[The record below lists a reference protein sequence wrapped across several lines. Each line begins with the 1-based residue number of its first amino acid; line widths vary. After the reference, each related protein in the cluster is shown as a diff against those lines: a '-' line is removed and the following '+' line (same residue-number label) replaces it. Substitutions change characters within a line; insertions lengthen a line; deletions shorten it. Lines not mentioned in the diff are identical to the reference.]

1 MISRG
6 SLYTVLNGISQLVKA
21 MSSLVINKMIVV
33 FLGSPALLFVGNLK
47 SVFTILQQ
55 ISGAGVYEG
64 AVKYLSGEY
73 KDRQTF
79 ILQACLSLMLV
90 GFFISTALYFILYDQ
105 ILNLLQLGENDRNL
119 IPWLTGGIVLS
130 LLCFVFH
137 TLMQSFFHGLKSYK
151 IIVQSTLISAL
162 LTLGVSTALIYY
174 TNKLGLVLSVFVPSV
189 IMLLTYCF
197 HIRKSWHFGQ
207 ILFGKPFR
215 LFVFKPVLSFTL
227 MSAVAAMVFPS
238 VLIVIR
244 SLLVEHSGVELAS
257 YWEGYSRLSLFIS
270 GLAISSISL
279 YYLPKLVEANNTGQ
293 EMLKVVFWGVKLLFV
308 VAFPAMLL
316 IFWFGNDIIPLL
328 YASSFLETI
337 FLLKWELLGTFLKLL
352 SFTVSFI
359 MIAKKLTTVFVLSE
373 LISGLVFF
381 GLSVFL
387 VELYGVVG
395 ASMAFAATYFLY
407 LLWVVIYFGKRF
419 RFFEKE

>member
-1 MISRG
+1 MISKG
-6 SLYTVLNGISQLVKA
+6 TFYTVLNGIAQFVKA
-21 MSSLVINKMIVV
+21 ISSLIINKVIVV
-33 FLGSPALLFVGNLK
+33 LLGSPALLFVGNLK

-215 LFVFKPVLSFTL
+215 LFIFKPVLSFTL
-227 MSAVAAMVFPS
+227 MSAVVAMVFPS

-244 SLLVEHSGVELAS
+244 SLLVEHSGVEIAS
-257 YWEGYSRLSLFIS
+257 YWEGYSRLSLFMS

-279 YYLPKLVEANNTGQ
+279 YYLPKLVEANTGQ
-293 EMLKVVFWGVKLLFV
+293 EMLRVVFWGVKFLFV
-308 VAFPAMLL
+308 VAFPVMLL

-337 FLLKWELLGTFLKLL
+337 YLLKWELLGTFLKLL

-373 LISGLVFF
+373 LISGLLFL
-381 GLSVFL
+381 GLSMLFIDL
-387 VELYGVVG
+387 FAVVG
-395 ASMAFAATYFLY
+395 ASIAFAVNYFLY

>member
-1 MISRG
+1 MF
-6 SLYTVLNGISQLVKA
+6 
-21 MSSLVINKMIVV
+21 SLVINKMIVV

-55 ISGAGVYEG
+55 ISGAGIYEG

-73 KDRQTF
+73 KNRQAF
-79 ILQACLSLMLV
+79 ILQTCLSLMLV
-90 GFFISTALYFILYDQ
+90 GFFISTALYFILFDQ
-105 ILNLLQLGENDRNL
+105 ILDLLQLGEKDREL

-174 TNKLGLVLSVFVPSV
+174 VNKIGLILSVFVPSV
-189 IMLLTYCF
+189 ILLLTYFF
-197 HIRKSWHFGQ
+197 HSSKSWHFGWV
-207 ILFGKPFR
+207 LFGKPFR
-215 LFVFKPVLSFTL
+215 LFIFKPLLSFTA
-227 MSAVAAMVFPS
+227 MSAVAAIVFPA
-238 VLIVIR
+238 VLITIR

-257 YWEGYSRLSLFIS
+257 YWEGYSRLSMFIS

-279 YYLPKLVEANNTGQ
+279 YYLPKLVQANPGE
-293 EMLKVVFWGVKLLFV
+293 EMLRVVIWGVKFLFAI
-308 VAFPAMLL
+308 AFPAMLL
-316 IFWFGNDIIPLL
+316 IFLFGNDIIPLL
-328 YASSFLETI
+328 YTSSFLETI

-373 LISGLVFF
+373 FISGLLFL
-381 GLSVFL
+381 GLSILFID
-387 VELYGVVG
+387 LYGVVG
-395 ASMAFAATYFLY
+395 ASIAFAGTYFLY
-407 LLWVVIYFGKRF
+407 LLWAVIYFGNRF
-419 RFFEKE
+419 KFFEKG

>member
-1 MISRG
+1 MISKG
-6 SLYTVLNGISQLVKA
+6 TFYTVLNGIAQFVKA
-21 MSSLVINKMIVV
+21 ISSLIINKVIVV
-33 FLGSPALLFVGNLK
+33 LLGSPALLFVGNLK

-73 KDRQTF
+73 KNRQTF
-79 ILQACLSLMLV
+79 ILQSCLSLMLV

-137 TLMQSFFHGLKSYK
+137 TLIQSFFHGLKSYK

-162 LTLGVSTALIYY
+162 LTLGVFTALIYY

-207 ILFGKPFR
+207 MLFGKPFR

-227 MSAVAAMVFPS
+227 KSAVAAMVFPS

-244 SLLVEHSGVELAS
+244 SLLVEHSGVEIAS

-279 YYLPKLVEANNTGQ
+279 YYLPKLVEANTGQ
-293 EMLKVVFWGVKLLFV
+293 EMLRVVFWGVKFLFV

-328 YASSFLETI
+328 YESSFLETI

-359 MIAKKLTTVFVLSE
+359 MIAKKLTIVFVLSE
-373 LISGLVFF
+373 LISGLLFL
-381 GLSVFL
+381 GLSMLFID
-387 VELYGVVG
+387 LYAVVG
-395 ASMAFAATYFLY
+395 ASIAFAGTYFLY

>member
-1 MISRG
+1 MISKG
-6 SLYTVLNGISQLVKA
+6 TFYTVLNGIAQFVKA
-21 MSSLVINKMIVV
+21 ISSLIINKVIVV
-33 FLGSPALLFVGNLK
+33 LLGSPALLFVGNLK

-73 KDRQTF
+73 KNRQTF

-189 IMLLTYCF
+189 IMLLTYWF

-207 ILFGKPFR
+207 MLFGKPFR

-227 MSAVAAMVFPS
+227 MSAVATMVFPS

-257 YWEGYSRLSLFIS
+257 YWEGYSRLSIFMS

-279 YYLPKLVEANNTGQ
+279 YYLPKLVEANTGQ
-293 EMLKVVFWGVKLLFV
+293 EMLRVVFWGVKFLFV

-359 MIAKKLTTVFVLSE
+359 MIAKKLTIVFVLSE
-373 LISGLVFF
+373 LISGLLFL
-381 GLSVFL
+381 GLSMLFID
-387 VELYGVVG
+387 LYAVVG
-395 ASMAFAATYFLY
+395 ASIAFAGTYFLY

>member
-1 MISRG
+1 MISKG
-6 SLYTVLNGISQLVKA
+6 TFYVVLNGIAQFVKA
-21 MSSLVINKMIVV
+21 ISSLIINKVIVV

-64 AVKYLSGEY
+64 AVKYLSGEF
-73 KDRQTF
+73 KNRQTF
-79 ILQACLSLMLV
+79 ILQSCLSLMLV

-137 TLMQSFFHGLKSYK
+137 TLIQSFFHGLKSYK

-207 ILFGKPFR
+207 MLFGKPFR
-215 LFVFKPVLSFTL
+215 LFVFMPVLSFTL
-227 MSAVAAMVFPS
+227 MSAVAAMVFPT

-257 YWEGYSRLSLFIS
+257 YWEGYSRLSIFMS

-279 YYLPKLVEANNTGQ
+279 YYLPKLVEANTGQ
-293 EMLKVVFWGVKLLFV
+293 EMLRVVFWGVKFLFV

-328 YASSFLETI
+328 YESSFLETI

-359 MIAKKLTTVFVLSE
+359 MIAKKLTIVFILSE
-373 LISGLVFF
+373 LISGLLFL
-381 GLSVFL
+381 GLSMLFID
-387 VELYGVVG
+387 LYAVVG
-395 ASMAFAATYFLY
+395 ASIAFAGTYFLY

>member
-90 GFFISTALYFILYDQ
+90 GFFISTALYFVLYDQ
-105 ILNLLQLGENDRNL
+105 ILDLLQLGDNESEF
-119 IPWLTGGIVLS
+119 IPWLTWGIVLS

-137 TLMQSFFHGLKSYK
+137 TLIQSFFHGLKSYK
-151 IIVQSTLISAL
+151 IIVQSTLTSAL

-174 TNKLGLVLSVFVPSV
+174 ANKIGLILSVFVPSV
-189 IMLLTYCF
+189 ILFLTYCF
-197 HIRKSWHFGQ
+197 HLRKSWHFGRV
-207 ILFGKPFR
+207 LFDKPFR
-215 LFVFKPVLSFTL
+215 LFVFKPVLSFTA
-227 MSAVAAMVFPS
+227 MSAVAAIVFPS
-238 VLIVIR
+238 VLITIR
-244 SLLVEHSGVELAS
+244 TLLVEHSGVELAS
-257 YWEGYSRLSLFIS
+257 YWEGYSRLSLFMS

-279 YYLPKLVEANNTGQ
+279 YYLPKLVEANTGQ
-293 EMLKVVFWGVKLLFV
+293 EMLKVVLWGVKFLFA

-316 IFWFGNDIIPLL
+316 IFLFGSDVISLL
-328 YASSFLETI
+328 YTTNFLEAI

-359 MIAKKLTTVFVLSE
+359 MVAKKLTTVFVLSE

-381 GLSVFL
+381 GLSVLL
-387 VELYGVVG
+387 VEMYGVVG
-395 ASMAFAATYFLY
+395 ASIAFAGTYFLY

-419 RFFEKE
+419 RFFEKG

>member
-105 ILNLLQLGENDRNL
+105 ILNLLQLDENDREL

-174 TNKLGLVLSVFVPSV
+174 VNTIGLILSVFVPST
-189 IMLLTYCF
+189 ILLLTYCF

-207 ILFGKPFR
+207 MLFGKPFR
-215 LFVFKPVLSFTL
+215 LFLFKPALSFTA
-227 MSAVAAMVFPS
+227 MSAVAAIVFPS
-238 VLIVIR
+238 VLITIR
-244 SLLVEHSGVELAS
+244 TLLVEHSGVELAS
-257 YWEGYSRLSLFIS
+257 YWEGYSRLSLFMS

-279 YYLPKLVEANNTGQ
+279 YYLPKLVEANTGQ
-293 EMLKVVFWGVKLLFV
+293 EMLKVVVWGVKFLFV

-337 FLLKWELLGTFLKLL
+337 YLLKWELLGTFLKLL

-359 MIAKKLTTVFVLSE
+359 MVAKKLTTVFVLSE
-373 LISGLVFF
+373 LISGFLFL
-381 GLSVFL
+381 GLSMLFIDIF
-387 VELYGVVG
+387 GVVG
-395 ASMAFAATYFLY
+395 ASIAYALAYFLY
-407 LLWVVIYFGKRF
+407 LLWAVIYFGSRF
-419 RFFEKE
+419 KFFEKD

>member
-47 SVFTILQQ
+47 SVFTLLQQ
-55 ISGAGVYEG
+55 ISGAGIYEG

-73 KDRQTF
+73 KNRQAF

-90 GFFISTALYFILYDQ
+90 GFFISTALYFILFDQ
-105 ILNLLQLGENDRNL
+105 ILDLLQLGEKDREL

-174 TNKLGLVLSVFVPSV
+174 VNKIGLILSVFVPSV
-189 IMLLTYCF
+189 ILLLTYFF
-197 HIRKSWHFGQ
+197 HSRKSWHFGRV
-207 ILFGKPFR
+207 LFGKPFR
-215 LFVFKPVLSFTL
+215 LFIFKPLLSFTA
-227 MSAVAAMVFPS
+227 MSAVAAIVFPA
-238 VLIVIR
+238 VLITIR

-257 YWEGYSRLSLFIS
+257 YWEGYSRLSIFIS

-279 YYLPKLVEANNTGQ
+279 YYLPKLVQANPGE
-293 EMLKVVFWGVKLLFV
+293 EMLRVVIWGVKFLFAI
-308 VAFPAMLL
+308 AFPAMLL
-316 IFWFGNDIIPLL
+316 IFLFGNDIIPLL
-328 YASSFLETI
+328 YTSSFLETI

-373 LISGLVFF
+373 FISGLLFL
-381 GLSVFL
+381 GLSMLFID
-387 VELYGVVG
+387 LYGVVG
-395 ASMAFAATYFLY
+395 ASIAFAGTYFLY
-407 LLWVVIYFGKRF
+407 LLWAVIYFGNRF
-419 RFFEKE
+419 KFFEKG

>member
-1 MISRG
+1 MISKG
-6 SLYTVLNGISQLVKA
+6 TFYTVLNGIAQFVKA
-21 MSSLVINKMIVV
+21 ISSLIINKVIVV

-79 ILQACLSLMLV
+79 ILQACLTLMLL
-90 GFFISTALYFILYDQ
+90 GFFISIALYYVLYDQ
-105 ILNLLQLGENDRNL
+105 ILDLLQLGDNDREL

-174 TNKLGLVLSVFVPSV
+174 ANKIGLILSVFVPSV
-189 IMLLTYCF
+189 ILLLTYCF

-207 ILFGKPFR
+207 MLFGKPFR
-215 LFVFKPVLSFTL
+215 LFVFKPVLSFTA
-227 MSAVAAMVFPS
+227 MTAVAAIVFPS
-238 VLIVIR
+238 VLITIR
-244 SLLVEHSGVELAS
+244 TLLVEHSGVELAS
-257 YWEGYSRLSLFIS
+257 YWEGYSRLSLFMS

-279 YYLPKLVEANNTGQ
+279 YYLPKLVEANTGQ
-293 EMLKVVFWGVKLLFV
+293 EMLKVVLWGVKFLFA

-316 IFWFGNDIIPLL
+316 IFLFGSNVISLL
-328 YASSFLETI
+328 YTTNFLEAI

-359 MIAKKLTTVFVLSE
+359 MVAKKLTTVFVLSE

-381 GLSVFL
+381 GLSVLL
-387 VELYGVVG
+387 VEMYGIVG
-395 ASMAFAATYFLY
+395 ASIAFAGTYFLY

-419 RFFEKE
+419 RFFEKG

>member
-1 MISRG
+1 MISKG
-6 SLYTVLNGISQLVKA
+6 TFYTVLNGIAQFVKA
-21 MSSLVINKMIVV
+21 ISSLIINKVIVV
-33 FLGSPALLFVGNLK
+33 LLGSPALLFVGNLK

-55 ISGAGVYEG
+55 ISGAGIYEG

-105 ILNLLQLGENDRNL
+105 ILDLLQLGENDRNL
-119 IPWLTGGIVLS
+119 IPWLTGGIVFS

-162 LTLGVSTALIYY
+162 LTLGVSTTLIYY
-174 TNKLGLVLSVFVPSV
+174 ANKIGLILSVFVPSV
-189 IMLLTYCF
+189 TLLLTYCF
-197 HIRKSWHFGQ
+197 HFRKSWHFGRV
-207 ILFGKPFR
+207 LFYKPFR
-215 LFVFKPVLSFTL
+215 LFVFQPVLSFTA
-227 MSAVAAMVFPS
+227 MSAVAAIVFPS
-238 VLIVIR
+238 VLITIR
-244 SLLVEHSGVELAS
+244 TLLVEHSGVELAS
-257 YWEGYSRLSLFIS
+257 YWEGYSRLSLFMS

-279 YYLPKLVEANNTGQ
+279 YYLPKLVEANTGQ
-293 EMLKVVFWGVKLLFV
+293 EMLRVVFWGVKFLFV

-328 YASSFLETI
+328 YASSFLETKY
-337 FLLKWELLGTFLKLL
+337 LLKWELLGTFLKLL

-373 LISGLVFF
+373 LISGLLFL
-381 GLSVFL
+381 GLSMLFID
-387 VELYGVVG
+387 LYAVVG
-395 ASMAFAATYFLY
+395 ASIAFAGTYFLY

>member
-1 MISRG
+1 MISKG
-6 SLYTVLNGISQLVKA
+6 TFYTVLNGIAQFVKA
-21 MSSLVINKMIVV
+21 ISSLIINKVIVV
-33 FLGSPALLFVGNLK
+33 LLGSPALLLVGNLK

-73 KDRQTF
+73 KNRQTF

-105 ILNLLQLGENDRNL
+105 ILNLLQLDENDREL

-174 TNKLGLVLSVFVPSV
+174 VNTIGLILSVFVPST
-189 IMLLTYCF
+189 ILLLTYCF

-207 ILFGKPFR
+207 MLFGKPFR
-215 LFVFKPVLSFTL
+215 LFLFKPALSFTA
-227 MSAVAAMVFPS
+227 MSAVAAIVFPS
-238 VLIVIR
+238 VLITIR
-244 SLLVEHSGVELAS
+244 TLLVEHSGVELAS
-257 YWEGYSRLSLFIS
+257 YWEGYSRLSLFMS

-279 YYLPKLVEANNTGQ
+279 YYLPKLVEANTGQ
-293 EMLKVVFWGVKLLFV
+293 EMLKVVVWGVKFLFV

-337 FLLKWELLGTFLKLL
+337 YLLKWELLGTFLKLL

-359 MIAKKLTTVFVLSE
+359 MVAKKLTTVFVLSE
-373 LISGLVFF
+373 LISGFLFL
-381 GLSVFL
+381 GLSMLFIDIF
-387 VELYGVVG
+387 GVVG
-395 ASMAFAATYFLY
+395 ASIAYALAYFLY
-407 LLWVVIYFGKRF
+407 LLWAVIYFGSRF
-419 RFFEKE
+419 KFFEKD

>member
-1 MISRG
+1 MISKG
-6 SLYTVLNGISQLVKA
+6 TFYTVLNGIAQFVKA
-21 MSSLVINKMIVV
+21 ISSLIINKVIVV

-73 KDRQTF
+73 KDRHTF
-79 ILQACLSLMLV
+79 ILQACLSLMLL
-90 GFFISTALYFILYDQ
+90 GFFISISLYFVLYYKILD
-105 ILNLLQLGENDRNL
+105 LLQLGENDRDL

-130 LLCFVFH
+130 LLCFVIH

-174 TNKLGLVLSVFVPSV
+174 ANKLGLVLSVFVPSV
-189 IMLLTYCF
+189 ILLLTYCF
-197 HIRKSWHFGQ
+197 HFRKSWHFGQ
-207 ILFGKPFR
+207 MLIDKPFR
-215 LFVFKPVLSFTL
+215 LFVFKPVLSFTA
-227 MSAVAAMVFPS
+227 MSAVAAIVFPS
-238 VLIVIR
+238 VLITIR
-244 SLLVEHSGVELAS
+244 TLLVEHSGVELAS

-279 YYLPKLVEANNTGQ
+279 YYLPKLVEANTGQ
-293 EMLKVVFWGVKLLFV
+293 EMLKVVLWGVKFLFA

-316 IFWFGNDIIPLL
+316 IFLFGSDVISLL
-328 YASSFLETI
+328 YTTNFLEAI

-373 LISGLVFF
+373 LISGLIFF
-381 GLSVFL
+381 GLSVLL
-387 VELYGVVG
+387 VEMYGVVG
-395 ASMAFAATYFLY
+395 ASIAFAGTYFLY
-407 LLWVVIYFGKRF
+407 LLWAVIYFGKRF
-419 RFFEKE
+419 RFFEKG

>member
-1 MISRG
+1 
-6 SLYTVLNGISQLVKA
+6 
-21 MSSLVINKMIVV
+21 
-33 FLGSPALLFVGNLK
+33 
-47 SVFTILQQ
+47 
-55 ISGAGVYEG
+55 
-64 AVKYLSGEY
+64 
-73 KDRQTF
+73 
-79 ILQACLSLMLV
+79 MLV

-137 TLMQSFFHGLKSYK
+137 TLIQSFFHGLKSYK

-189 IMLLTYCF
+189 IMLLTYWF

-207 ILFGKPFR
+207 MLFGKPFR

-244 SLLVEHSGVELAS
+244 SLLVEHSGVEIAS
-257 YWEGYSRLSLFIS
+257 YWVGDSRLSLFIS

-279 YYLPKLVEANNTGQ
+279 YYLPKLVEANTGQ
-293 EMLKVVFWGVKLLFV
+293 EMLRVVFWGVKFLFV

-337 FLLKWELLGTFLKLL
+337 YLLKWELLGTFLKLL

-373 LISGLVFF
+373 LISGLLFL
-381 GLSVFL
+381 GLSMLFID
-387 VELYGVVG
+387 LYAVVG
-395 ASMAFAATYFLY
+395 ASIAFAGTYFLY

>member
-1 MISRG
+1 MISKG
-6 SLYTVLNGISQLVKA
+6 TFYTVLNGIAQFVKA
-21 MSSLVINKMIVV
+21 ISSLIINKVIVV
-33 FLGSPALLFVGNLK
+33 LLGSPALLFVGNLK

-105 ILNLLQLGENDRNL
+105 ILNLLQLDENDRNL

-189 IMLLTYCF
+189 ILLLTYCF

-207 ILFGKPFR
+207 MLFGKPFR

-257 YWEGYSRLSLFIS
+257 YWEGYSRLSIFMS

-279 YYLPKLVEANNTGQ
+279 YYLPKLVEANTGQ
-293 EMLKVVFWGVKLLFV
+293 EMFKVVLWGVKFLF
-308 VAFPAMLL
+308 ALALPAMIL
-316 IFWFGNDIIPLL
+316 IFLFGSDIILLL
-328 YASSFLETI
+328 YTTNFLEAI

-359 MIAKKLTTVFVLSE
+359 MVAKKLTRVFVLSE

-381 GLSVFL
+381 VLSVLL
-387 VELYGVVG
+387 VEMYGVVG
-395 ASMAFAATYFLY
+395 ASIAYAGTYLMY

-419 RFFEKE
+419 RFFEKG

>member
-162 LTLGVSTALIYY
+162 LTLGISIALIYY
-174 TNKLGLVLSVFVPSV
+174 ANNIGLILSVFVPSA
-189 IMLLTYCF
+189 ILLLTYCF
-197 HIRKSWHFGQ
+197 HIHNSWHFGRV
-207 ILFGKPFR
+207 LFDKPFR
-215 LFVFKPVLSFTL
+215 LFVFKPVLSFTA
-227 MSAVAAMVFPS
+227 MSAVAAVVFPT
-238 VLIVIR
+238 VLITIR
-244 SLLVEHSGVELAS
+244 TLLVKHSGVELAS
-257 YWEGYSRLSLFIS
+257 YWEGYSRLSLFMS

-279 YYLPKLVEANNTGQ
+279 YYLPKLVEANTGQ
-293 EMLKVVFWGVKLLFV
+293 EMLKVILWGVKFLFA
-308 VAFPAMLL
+308 VAFPAILL
-316 IFWFGNDIIPLL
+316 IFLFGSDVISLL
-328 YASSFLETI
+328 YTTKFLEAI
-337 FLLKWELLGTFLKLL
+337 FLLKWELLGTLLKLL

-359 MIAKKLTTVFVLSE
+359 MVAKKLTKVFVLSE

-381 GLSVFL
+381 GLSVLL
-387 VELYGVVG
+387 VEIYGVVG
-395 ASMAFAATYFLY
+395 ASIAFAGTYFLY
-407 LLWVVIYFGKRF
+407 LLWAVIYFGKRF
-419 RFFEKE
+419 RFFEKG

>member
-1 MISRG
+1 MISKG
-6 SLYTVLNGISQLVKA
+6 TFYTVLNGIAQFVKA
-21 MSSLVINKMIVV
+21 ISSLIINKVIVV
-33 FLGSPALLFVGNLK
+33 FLGSPALLFAGNLK

-73 KDRQTF
+73 KDRHTF

-90 GFFISTALYFILYDQ
+90 GLFISTILYFILFDQ
-105 ILNLLQLGENDRNL
+105 ILDLLQLGEIDRDL
-119 IPWLTGGIVLS
+119 IPWLTGGIMLS

-137 TLMQSFFHGLKSYK
+137 TLMQSFFHGLKSYQ

-162 LTLGVSTALIYY
+162 LTLVISTALIYY
-174 TNKLGLVLSVFVPSV
+174 ANKLGLVLSVFVPSV
-189 IMLLTYCF
+189 ISLLTYCF
-197 HIRKSWHFGQ
+197 HIRKSWHFSQ

-215 LFVFKPVLSFTL
+215 LFTFKPILSYTA
-227 MSAVAAMVFPS
+227 MSAVAAIVFPS
-238 VLIVIR
+238 VLITIR
-244 SLLVEHSGVELAS
+244 TLLVEHSGVELAS
-257 YWEGYSRLSLFIS
+257 YWEGYSRLSLFMS

-279 YYLPKLVEANNTGQ
+279 YYLPKLAEANAGQ
-293 EMLKVVFWGVKLLFV
+293 EMLKVVIWGFKFIFA
-308 VAFPAMLL
+308 VALPAILL
-316 IFWFGNDIIPLL
+316 IFLLGNDVISLL
-328 YASSFLETI
+328 YTKNFLEAI

-381 GLSVFL
+381 GLSVLL
-387 VELYGVVG
+387 VEMYGIVG
-395 ASMAFAATYFLY
+395 ASMAFAGTYFLY
-407 LLWVVIYFGKRF
+407 LLWAFTYFGKRF
-419 RFFEKE
+419 RFFEKG

>member
-1 MISRG
+1 MISKG
-6 SLYTVLNGISQLVKA
+6 TFYTVLNGIAQFVKA
-21 MSSLVINKMIVV
+21 ISSLIINKVIVV
-33 FLGSPALLFVGNLK
+33 LLGSPALLFVGNLK

-73 KDRQTF
+73 KNRQTF
-79 ILQACLSLMLV
+79 ILQACLTLMLL
-90 GFFISTALYFILYDQ
+90 GFFISIALYFVLYDQ
-105 ILNLLQLGENDRNL
+105 ILDLLQLGDNDREL

-174 TNKLGLVLSVFVPSV
+174 ANKIGLILSVFVPSV
-189 IMLLTYCF
+189 ILLLTYCF
-197 HIRKSWHFGQ
+197 HIRKSWHFGRV
-207 ILFGKPFR
+207 LFDKPFR
-215 LFVFKPVLSFTL
+215 LFIFKPLLSFTV
-227 MSAVAAMVFPS
+227 MSAVAAIVFPA
-238 VLIVIR
+238 VLITIR

-257 YWEGYSRLSLFIS
+257 YWEGYSRLSLFMS

-279 YYLPKLVEANNTGQ
+279 YYLPKLVEANTGQ
-293 EMLKVVFWGVKLLFV
+293 EMLKVVLWGVKFLFD

-316 IFWFGNDIIPLL
+316 IFLFGTDVISLL
-328 YASSFLETI
+328 YTTNFLEAI

-359 MIAKKLTTVFVLSE
+359 MVAKKLTTVFVLSE

-381 GLSVFL
+381 GLSVLL
-387 VELYGVVG
+387 VEMYGVVG
-395 ASMAFAATYFLY
+395 ASIAFAGTYFLY
-407 LLWVVIYFGKRF
+407 LLWAVIYFGKRF
-419 RFFEKE
+419 RFFEKG